1 MPSRKNLSR
10 ALIADLFFPGS
21 VILLVLVIGFAY
33 IFLASKLDIEWGRK
47 IVALFP
53 SICFILDRLQRKRKL
68 RYFGGV
74 VVFI

>member
-47 IVALFP
+47 IVALFS

-68 RYFGGV
+68 RYVGGA